1 VYINF
6 WYAALR
12 SDQLAE
18 RPVKVRMLGQ
28 NFVLFRDAAGRARC
42 LANVC
47 VHRGGS
53 LAGGKVKGDCIEC
66 PYHGWQF
73 DGAGRCTRIPSI
85 GADARIPARARVDAY
100 PVEERYGLVHVFLG
114 DLPEAERPGIMAIP
128 EYGQPGWHAQVDE
141 YLNTADYRRTIE
153 NGLDPAHNEFVHTTH
168 GFSGKEGDSRVPDL
182 DIEERDWGCGFI
194 TTYYSPPLQ
203 DEKMKAAAGRTGNAV
218 VTAGTFH
225 HGPTCMTT
233 YINPG
238 PGFSI
243 HQNVFK
249 TPVDATTVRTFLV
262 QTRTFLLGSEHDARF
277 SERNVFV
284 RGQDQAVLR
293 DLEPFYTPE
302 TNSHELLM
310 PSDRAVARYREL
322 LLEWESRG
330 WRIDEAA
337 MAGEAGRS
345 ARAIPSPGRRE
356 SPRGW
361 VLDTVP
367 LRPAQVAAESRQ
379 WADSGS

>member
-1 VYINF
+1 MFINF
-6 WYAALR
+6 WYAAFR
-12 SDQLAE
+12 SDQLADQ
-18 RPVKVRMLGQ
+18 PAKVRMLGQ
-28 NFVLFRDAAGRARC
+28 NFVLFRDSAGKAHC

-53 LAGGKVKGDCIEC
+53 LAGGKVKGDCVEC

-73 DGAGRCTRIPSI
+73 DGSGACTRIPSL
-85 GADARIPARARVDAY
+85 GAGAKIPARARVDSY

-114 DLPEAERPGIMAIP
+114 DLPEAQRPTIMSIP
-128 EYGQPGWHAQVDE
+128 EYGEPGWHAQINE
-141 YLNTADYRRTIE
+141 YLDTADYRRTIE

-182 DIEERDWGCGFI
+182 RIEEQPWGCGFM

-203 DEKMKAAAGRTGNAV
+203 DEKMKAAAGRRENAV

-233 YINPG
+233 RINPG
-238 PGFSI
+238 PGFAI

-249 TPVDATTVRTFLV
+249 TPVDAKTLKTFMV
-262 QTRTFLLGSEHDARF
+262 QTRTFLPGAEHDGRF
-277 SERNVFV
+277 TERNLFV
-284 RGQDQAVLR
+284 REQDQAVLTA
-293 DLEPFYTPE
+293 LEPFFTPE

-310 PSDRAVARYREL
+310 PSDRAVARYRER
-322 LLEWESRG
+322 LLEWEARG

-337 MAGEAGRS
+337 LARDDQRV
-345 ARAIPSPGRRE
+345 ARAIPSPARRE
-356 SPRGW
+356 QPRGW
-361 VLDTVP
+361 VLDAVP
-367 LRPAQVAAESRQ
+367 VIPAGRTKAARDAS
-379 WADSGS
+379 AG

>member
-1 VYINF
+1 MYINF

-12 SDQLAE
+12 SDQLGDQ
-18 RPVKVRMLGQ
+18 PVRVRMLGQ
-28 NFVLFRDAAGRARC
+28 NFVLFRDSGGARC

-73 DGAGRCTRIPSI
+73 DGEGRCTRIPSI
-85 GADARIPARARVDAY
+85 GAGARIPVRARVDAY

-114 DLPEAERPGIMAIP
+114 DLPEGERPDIMPIP
-128 EYGQPGWHAQVDE
+128 EYGQPGWHAQLDE

-168 GFSGKEGDSRVPDL
+168 GFSGKEGDSRVPEL
-182 DIEERDWGCGFI
+182 AIEEQEWGCGFM
-194 TTYYSPPLQ
+194 TTYYSPPLH
-203 DEKMKAAAGRTGNAV
+203 DEKMKAAAGRTSNAE
-218 VTAGTFH
+218 VTAGTYH
-225 HGPTCMTT
+225 HGPTCMVTR
-233 YINPG
+233 INPG

-262 QTRTFLLGSEHDARF
+262 QTRTFLLGAEHDARF
-277 SERNVFV
+277 STRNAFV
-284 RGQDQAVLR
+284 REQDQAVLA

-310 PSDRAVARYREL
+310 PADRAVSRYRER
-322 LLEWESRG
+322 LLEWQQRG

-337 MAGEAGRS
+337 LARDEGRVV
-345 ARAIPSPGRRE
+345 RAIPSPARRE
-356 SPRGW
+356 NPRGW
-361 VLDTVP
+361 VLESVP
-367 LRPAQVAAESRQ
+367 LMAGAGGQARQ
-379 WADSGS
+379 WQERPG